1 MTQICTF
8 RPGNPF
14 IVGIKL
20 SLRNNRIQYLERRCI
35 TMKPYLVISVKL
47 HFIFLRIYSQREKPL
62 LRFLCLHVKR
72 LGHIF
77 LAFVLYG
84 ISLCSE
90 SVSAKTTHLRTLLLV
105 KAKATSYL
113 PTALLSRGS

>member
-1 MTQICTF
+1 M
-8 RPGNPF
+8 
-14 IVGIKL
+14 
-20 SLRNNRIQYLERRCI
+20 ERRCI
-35 TMKPYLVISVKL
+35 TMKPYLVTSIKL
-47 HFIFLRIYSQREKPL
+47 HFIFLRIYSHGENPL

-84 ISLCSE
+84 IQFVASRYLMSYTFD
-90 SVSAKTTHLRTLLLV
+90 SVVTSKSC
-105 KAKATSYL
+105 KKATSYL